1 MIYHTVY
8 PDYWYWLRKWLP
20 KWNTNEQKYPTL
32 IVCVEIVMVSVVAS
46 ENQSWR
52 FFLCCWRRLRQQW
65 APSGNCLEEVWYWGR
80 RCGRHS
86 HTWWWCRGWWHF
98 SSSPIWYGSWRF
110 KYCPRLPASQ
120 CATELLWSNDTVRC
134 PKILK
139 MCAGWGSCA
148 VYIKR

>member
-20 KWNTNEQKYPTL
+20 KWNTNEQEYSTL
-32 IVCVEIVMVSVVAS
+32 IVCVKIVMVSVVAT

-110 KYCPRLPASQ
+110 KYCPRLPASFNVK
-120 CATELLWSNDTVRC
+120 WSSSGSSNNGEVYLQSYFTKCKIQRC
-134 PKILK
+134 
-139 MCAGWGSCA
+139 
-148 VYIKR
+148 